1 MPLAPTE
8 EKMWEVSTS
17 KNRTEMSDGE
27 INAKYEKGEQRILT
41 EINREKLPNF
51 VEALKKPDYM
61 DLRPFYQRRARW
73 DSKMQS
79 RLTGLRQISS
89 PNKAK
94 SCFVS

>member
-8 EKMWEVSTS
+8 EKMWELSPS
-17 KNRTEMSDGE
+17 KNRTEMSDSQ

-61 DLRPFYQRRARW
+61 
-73 DSKMQS
+73 
-79 RLTGLRQISS
+79 
-89 PNKAK
+89 
-94 SCFVS
+94 